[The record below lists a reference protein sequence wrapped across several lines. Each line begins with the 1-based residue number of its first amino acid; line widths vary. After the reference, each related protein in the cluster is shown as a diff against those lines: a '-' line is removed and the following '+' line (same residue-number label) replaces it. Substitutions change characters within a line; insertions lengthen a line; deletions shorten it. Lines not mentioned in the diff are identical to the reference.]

1 MPGMHDFFRDMTDSK
16 SPIILSDDGA
26 SYFLLAATSRSE
38 TFFAATGIHVSRDLQ
53 INHAFAFNR
62 TEVITSIRNP

>member
-1 MPGMHDFFRDMTDSK
+1 MPGMHDFFRDMTDSE

-26 SYFLLAATSRSE
+26 LCFLLTAFSRGEIFSAPAE
-38 TFFAATGIHVSRDLQ
+38 IHPSGDLK
-53 INHAFAFNR
+53 NSHAFAFNR